1 MKYCKMVFL
10 CGLLM
15 LVLLFGGI
23 NFSHAMKLRYANM
36 GQDRFTHILDSSK
49 YTFTYNFSV
58 RIAYKGWFETVNY
71 ADSPMGFMIEEN
83 EEMIIYRLHYGGFLV
98 SYTYPPYVKRVVTI
112 TNRSG
117 WFQAP
122 NGTVFSLGYC
132 YGFVSYGVEE
142 AAFII
147 SNLVFVAL
155 HWLEIKGT
163 VGLKGA
169 LRISSCLFVSGG
181 LISVIYVFSGFNLF
195 TAILLHS
202 LINTTPILL
211 EYINLPKIFKKL

>member
-1 MKYCKMVFL
+1 MSSRFAFRMVSSLLLYL
-10 CGLLM
+10 CLFMISTYLMIFIGVPEFRVWLTGEEVLVIVALFAIDLLWQI
-15 LVLLFGGI
+15 VSFRLFGL
-23 NFSHAMKLRYANM
+23 SVDARRTWLLANVL
-36 GQDRFTHILDSSK
+36 ISL
-49 YTFTYNFSV
+49 
-58 RIAYKGWFETVNY
+58 
-71 ADSPMGFMIEEN
+71 
-83 EEMIIYRLHYGGFLV
+83 FL
-98 SYTYPPYVKRVVTI
+98 
-112 TNRSG
+112 
-117 WFQAP
+117 AP
-122 NGTVFSLGYC
+122 T
-132 YGFVSYGVEE
+132 VEE
-142 AAFII
+142 ILTRFYLMKRWLIDTLGLSIIPAFII

-202 LINTTPILL
+202 LINTTPVLL